1 LRKAGLKLT
10 EKGGEADFLVV
21 GNDRKISY
29 ERYDQGL
36 QALLGGAEFI
46 AANRDTIFPTEEG
59 LKPGCGCMVAGFSA
73 MCGRGPDV
81 TIGKPSPPM
90 LESVLEMLGVR
101 AEEALMVGDSLES
114 DIIGAKSLG
123 IRTALVLTGN
133 GEGSRQRITPQT
145 TPDYIWPD
153 ITGLRNLV
161 EARK

>member
-1 LRKAGLKLT
+1 
-10 EKGGEADFLVV
+10 
-21 GNDRKISY
+21 
-29 ERYDQGL
+29 
-36 QALLGGAEFI
+36 
-46 AANRDTIFPTEEG
+46 
-59 LKPGCGCMVAGFSA
+59 
-73 MCGRGPDV
+73 
-81 TIGKPSPPM
+81 M